1 MSAPAVVLRF
11 ELERAPEILIDAKND
26 AELVRLC
33 DWVDSHP
40 EFLRLIAQMFVLV
53 EQERA

>member
-11 ELERAPEILIDAKND
+11 ELEREPEIVIDALND

-33 DWVDSHP
+33 DWIDSHP
-40 EFLRLIAQMFVLV
+40 AFLRLIAAMFALV
-53 EQERA
+53 ERERA